1 MYRSGVK
8 PWQSAGWK
16 PHLMENMHKTAG
28 GHDSDEKS
36 SEEKPNDPSSV

>member
-16 PHLMENMHKTAG
+16 PSVKLF
-28 GHDSDEKS
+28 HDKVNSIEGIQDTDKKES
-36 SEEKPNDPSSV
+36 NEI